1 MENNLR
7 TICITESLS
16 EHLKPTHYKSTIQSK
31 KINENMQKGHK
42 KQLDDNSENFWA
54 LQEIKTAVD
63 FTILNKSES
72 THLCNTN
79 RHICAYICIYV
90 FIYTHY
96 MCIYAHLCIY
106 THTLMEEEG
115 RVFNCLLFFS
125 KTLILLINVELM
137 KELFIHY
144 FTRTLRA
151 IDLEEKSAK
160 GVKFLLWTTKS
171 IFLSIT

>member
-1 MENNLR
+1 MHNW
-7 TICITESLS
+7 ITFCAPETNTLYINYSAR
-16 EHLKPTHYKSTIQSK
+16 
-31 KINENMQKGHK
+31 KINEEMRKGPE
-42 KQLDDNSENFWA
+42 KQLDDDSESLWA

-63 FTILNKSES
+63 LTILSKSES

-79 RHICAYICIYV
+79 RHTCAYMRIYV

-96 MCIYAHLCIY
+96 MGIYAHLCIY

-151 IDLEEKSAK
+151 TDLEEKPAK
-160 GVKFLLWTTKS
+160 GVKFLLWTTTS